1 LEVDYTTDV
10 EAVRRKLKEVM
21 AAAPP
26 GMWDGGVAHLQVTDS
41 ADRTM
46 RIRALVSA
54 MGPEK
59 LWDLRCVVREQ
70 LVAFLVEHPDWL
82 PRTRASAP
90 VGTPRAA
97 VETAAAAP
105 SERR

>member
-1 LEVDYTTDV
+1 VDYTVDV
-10 EAVRRKLKEVM
+10 EALRRKLREVI
-21 AAAPP
+21 AAAPE
-26 GMWDGGVAHLQVTDS
+26 GMWDGGVALLQVVDS
-41 ADRTM
+41 AERTL

-82 PRTRASAP
+82 PRTRTSAPPGTPNALVQAAASA
-90 VGTPRAA
+90 A
-97 VETAAAAP
+97 
-105 SERR
+105 ERR